1 MTVEERIATFLLQN
15 KGKAY
20 CDDCLAK
27 GIGVNRHQARNA
39 TSGLGASGT
48 KFQRDYGT
56 CSKTRH
62 DREKKVIQVC
72 TFSRP

>member
-27 GIGVNRHQARNA
+27 ELASTA
-39 TSGLGASGT
+39 TKPGT
-48 KFQRDYGT
+48 PRRVWGRQGQSFRET
-56 CSKTRH
+56 TVLAARH
-62 DREKKVIQVC
+62 DTIAIR
-72 TFSRP
+72 R